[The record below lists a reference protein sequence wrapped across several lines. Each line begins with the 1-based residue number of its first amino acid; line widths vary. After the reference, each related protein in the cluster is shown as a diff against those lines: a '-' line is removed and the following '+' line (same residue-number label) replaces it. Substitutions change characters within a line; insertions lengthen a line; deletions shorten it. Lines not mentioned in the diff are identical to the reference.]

1 MMKRRLAALLL
12 AALLAAGAGCAAP
25 GGENPTEPPASSESA
40 QPSPTQTPEP
50 TPEPTPSPTPSP
62 TPEPTPPPTLLG
74 ETEDMGQEYLDS
86 IVFYGDS
93 NTNRL
98 RAEELLSGGYGTGQ
112 VWTPMSGTLTLN
124 RWDIDKIVYPET
136 WTEMDVTE
144 AMAEKKPEYLLINL
158 GTNGV
163 SFMDEEYFKSEYTE
177 MVEALMAASPETKI
191 ILSSLYPVAQS
202 YPYQGDIN
210 NEKLSAASG
219 WVYDIAQELGLR
231 YIDLAA
237 AVEDENGDLPETSH
251 IGDGYHL
258 TKAAL
263 EDVLE
268 YIRTHGYQ

>member
-1 MMKRRLAALLL
+1 MMKKTAALLL
-12 AALLAAGAGCAAP
+12 SLSLLLAAGC
-25 GGENPTEPPASSESA
+25 GGEGAASPAPETATPAEASSEPA
-40 QPSPTQTPEP
+40 PSPTPSP
-50 TPEPTPSPTPSP
+50 TPEPTPSP
-62 TPEPTPPPTLLG
+62 TPEPTPPPTLLA

-98 RAEELLSGGYGTGQ
+98 RAEELLSGGYSTTQ

-124 RWDIDKIVYPET
+124 RWAIDKIVYPET

-144 AMAEKKPEYLLINL
+144 AMAEKKPEYLIINL

-177 MVEALMAASPETKI
+177 MVEALKAASPDTKI
-191 ILSSLYPVAQS
+191 MLSSLYPVAQS

-210 NEKLSAASG
+210 NGKLAAASG
-219 WVYDIAQELGLR
+219 WIYDIAVEEGVR

-237 AVEDENGDLPETSH
+237 AVKDENGDLPESSH

-258 TKAAL
+258 TKAVL
-263 EDVLE
+263 EDVLD
-268 YIRTHGYQ
+268 YVRTHGYQ